1 MHFVDHRADLLAQTR
16 RTFVDYNPTFQSVFR
31 ETENLVGVVL
41 VRVVLLFVV
50 IAVGVMRRDDS
61 LTAEDDIA

>member
-1 MHFVDHRADLLAQTR
+1 
-16 RTFVDYNPTFQSVFR
+16 VDYDPPFQSVFR

-50 IAVGVMRRDDS
+50 VAVGVMRRDDS